1 MCELKGVG
9 PATASAV
16 LAAYDPINEP
26 FMSDQALEFVDSRK
40 DTEVKPGKRDYTV
53 KAWEEFREKMQ
64 TRKEEE
70 GWESVESLEMALFSW
85 GVERELGQSSVAD
98 DTDRGDM
105 GGEKGEPEKVKGKRK
120 AGETQSKTSGK
131 KRKST

>member
-1 MCELKGVG
+1 
-9 PATASAV
+9 
-16 LAAYDPINEP
+16 
-26 FMSDQALEFVDSRK
+26 MSDQALEFVDSRK

-120 AGETQSKTSGK
+120 AGETQPKTSGK